1 MIVVCRSPKG
11 GSGSTITSAA
21 LAMMLAAQHRGGGY
35 IVDLAG
41 ELAPALGIPD
51 PPDTQPVDVN
61 ASLKLL
67 SFAPRELRTP
77 VEHNWKE
84 VANQLLSYDAPVVI
98 DVGTGELNESFER
111 IANRTFLVLRPCYL
125 ALRKASN
132 KMSHGYLRNDGIIV
146 LEESGRALTP
156 TDISTVLKTPI
167 VSTIKV
173 DPSVSRAVD
182 AGLLSSRI
190 PAALNEGLRSLV
202 EVLSMPVPKKPFL

>member
-11 GSGSTITSAA
+11 GSGTTITSAA

-67 SFAPRELRTP
+67 SFAPRGLHTP

-132 KMSHGYLRNDGIIV
+132 KMSHGYLRSDGIIV

-156 TDISTVLKTPI
+156 TAIATVLKTPI

-173 DPSVSRAVD
+173 DPSVSRAAD

-190 PAALNEGLRSLV
+190 PAALNEGLRALV
-202 EVLSMPVPKKPFL
+202 EVLSTPVPKKPFL